1 MLDSLF
7 YSERTAVTSKGT
19 AFPQLSRCNMRI
31 ELPELQRTPTPPN
44 LAKPLSQP
52 SRIEAASG
60 QFQVAR
66 LQLSDG
72 PSQHVELLL
81 VDTGRVRAA
90 ICPTRGMSLWKAN
103 IDGDNLGWKSPV
115 EGPVHPCWVPVSEP
129 SGIGWL
135 DGFDELLV
143 RCGLRSFGAP
153 DFGPTGSLAYPL
165 HGRIG
170 NLPARNVQLEIDQA
184 HSLLHVTGEVHE
196 TRFLQYNLR
205 LGVRYTFALDDPKI
219 AIHDTVTNAG
229 ASATDMQLL
238 YHINLGPPHLQQG
251 STLHL
256 NADKIVA
263 RNAHAA
269 KDLSDWPTYLAPT
282 AGYAEQVYFSASRAD
297 ASGWTKCLLA
307 SRAGD
312 RGVAVHYRPETLP
325 YFSQWKN
332 TVAEVDGYVTGLEP
346 ATGFPN
352 PRSFEESHGRL
363 VPLQAGESREF
374 VLAIE
379 GIASA
384 ERIAAAKRELA
395 GTMPST
401 SAFDA
406 DWCVA
411 ES

>member
-1 MLDSLF
+1 
-7 YSERTAVTSKGT
+7 
-19 AFPQLSRCNMRI
+19 MRI
-31 ELPELQRTPTPPN
+31 DLPELQRISTPPD
-44 LAKPLSQP
+44 LATPLRQP
-52 SRIEAASG
+52 ASVDAAGG
-60 QFQVAR
+60 QFQIAR
-66 LQLSDG
+66 LQLTDG

-115 EGPVHPCWVPVSEP
+115 EGPVHPNWVPISEP
-129 SGIGWL
+129 SGLGWL

-153 DFGPTGSLAYPL
+153 DFGPTGALTFPL
-165 HGRIG
+165 HGRIA
-170 NLPARNVQLEIDQA
+170 NLPARSVQIEVDQA

-196 TRFLQYNLR
+196 TRFLQTNLR
-205 LGVRYTFALDDPKI
+205 LDVRYTFALDDPKI

-229 ASATDMQLL
+229 AGPADMQLL
-238 YHINLGPPHLQQG
+238 YHINIGAPHLQQG

-269 KDLSDWPTYLAPT
+269 KDLAEWSTYLAPT

-307 SRAGD
+307 SRAGK

-325 YFSQWKN
+325 FFSQWKN
-332 TVAEVDGYVTGLEP
+332 TVAEADGYVTGLEP

-352 PRSFEESHGRL
+352 PRSFEEAHGRL
-363 VPLQAGESREF
+363 VQLQAGESREF
-374 VLAIE
+374 VLTIE

-384 ERIAAAKRELA
+384 ERIAAVKREITSA
-395 GTMPST
+395 GTAPST

>member
-1 MLDSLF
+1 M
-7 YSERTAVTSKGT
+7 
-19 AFPQLSRCNMRI
+19 
-31 ELPELQRTPTPPN
+31 
-44 LAKPLSQP
+44 PLSHP
-52 SRIEAASG
+52 SRVEAAG
-60 QFQVAR
+60 GPFQIAR
-66 LQLSDG
+66 LELTDG

-103 IDGDNLGWKSPV
+103 IDGNNLGWKSPV
-115 EGPVHPCWVPVSEP
+115 EGPVHPNRVPISEP

-153 DFGPTGSLAYPL
+153 DFGPTGSLNFPL
-165 HGRIG
+165 HGRIA
-170 NLPARNVQLEIDQA
+170 NLPARNVQIEVDQA
-184 HSLLHVTGEVHE
+184 RTLLYVTGEVHE

-229 ASATDMQLL
+229 AGPVDMQLL
-238 YHINLGPPHLQQG
+238 YHINFGPPHLQQG
-251 STLHL
+251 STLYL

-263 RNAHAA
+263 RDAQAA
-269 KDLSDWPTYLAPT
+269 KDLADWPTYLAPT

-297 ASGWTKCLLA
+297 TSGWAKCLLS
-307 SRAGD
+307 SRGGN

-363 VPLQAGESREF
+363 VQLKAGESREF
-374 VLAIE
+374 MLAIE

-384 ERIAAAKRELA
+384 ERIAALKGELA
-395 GTMPST
+395 GAAPST
-401 SAFDA
+401 SEFDP
-406 DWCVA
+406 DWCVS

>member
-1 MLDSLF
+1 M
-7 YSERTAVTSKGT
+7 
-19 AFPQLSRCNMRI
+19 NI
-31 ELPELQRTPTPPN
+31 NLPELQRTTTAPD
-44 LAKPLSQP
+44 LAAPLSQP
-52 SRIEAASG
+52 SRIKAAGGHFEIS
-60 QFQVAR
+60 R
-66 LQLSDG
+66 LQLTDG
-72 PSQHVELLL
+72 PSQQVELLM
-81 VDTGRVRAA
+81 VDSGRVRAA

-103 IDGDNLGWKSPV
+103 IDGDSLGWRSPV
-115 EGPVHPCWVPVSEP
+115 EGPVHPSLVPLSEP

-153 DFGPTGSLAYPL
+153 DFGPTGGLTFPL

-170 NLPARNVQLEIDQA
+170 NLPARNVQLEVDEA

-196 TRFLQYNLR
+196 SRFLQYNLR
-205 LGVRYTFALDDPKI
+205 LSVRYTFGLGEPKI
-219 AIHDTVTNAG
+219 AIHDTVINAG
-229 ASATDMQLL
+229 AGATTMQLL
-238 YHINLGPPHLQQG
+238 YHINIGAPHLGQG

-256 NADKIVA
+256 NADKVVA

-297 ASGWTKCLLA
+297 ANGWTKCLLA
-307 SRAGD
+307 SPASD

-332 TVAEVDGYVTGLEP
+332 TVAEADGYVTGLEP

-352 PRSFEESHGRL
+352 PRSFEEAHGRL
-363 VPLQAGESREF
+363 VELQPGESREF

-379 GIASA
+379 GIRSA
-384 ERIAAAKRELA
+384 ERITALKSEIAAVSASP
-395 GTMPST
+395 TT
-401 SAFDA
+401 SAFDSN
-406 DWCVA
+406 WCVA

>member
-1 MLDSLF
+1 MI
-7 YSERTAVTSKGT
+7 
-19 AFPQLSRCNMRI
+19 I
-31 ELPELQRTPTPPN
+31 ELPEPQRTSIPPN
-44 LAKPLSQP
+44 LAKPLNAP
-52 SRIEAASG
+52 SRVEAAGG
-60 QFQVAR
+60 QFHIAR
-66 LQLSDG
+66 LQLTDG
-72 PSQHVELLL
+72 TREHVELLL

-115 EGPVHPCWVPVSEP
+115 EGPVHPNWVPISEP

-153 DFGPTGSLAYPL
+153 DFGPTGALAFPL

-170 NLPARNVQLEIDQA
+170 NLPARSVQLEVDQD
-184 HSLLHVTGEVHE
+184 HSLLHVMGEVHE

-205 LGVRYTFALDDPKI
+205 LGVRYTFALHDPKI

-229 ASATDMQLL
+229 AAPVDMQLL
-238 YHINLGPPHLQQG
+238 YHINIGSPLLQQG
-251 STLHL
+251 SALHL

-269 KDLSDWPTYLAPT
+269 KDLADWSTYMGPT
-282 AGYAEQVYFSASRAD
+282 AGYVEQVYFSASRSD

-325 YFSQWKN
+325 FFSQWKN
-332 TVAEVDGYVTGLEP
+332 TVAEADGYVTGLEP

-352 PRSFEESHGRL
+352 PRSFEESQGRL
-363 VPLQAGESREF
+363 VHLQAGESREF

-384 ERIAAAKRELA
+384 ERIAAVKRELA
-395 GTMPST
+395 GAGDAPSI